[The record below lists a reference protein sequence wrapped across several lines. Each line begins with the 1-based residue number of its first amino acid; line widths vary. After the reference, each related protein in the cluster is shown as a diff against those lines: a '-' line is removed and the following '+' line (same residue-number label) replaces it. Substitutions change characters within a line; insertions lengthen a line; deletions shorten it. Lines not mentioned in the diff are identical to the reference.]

1 MVIYSPLG
9 IQILDAPVT
18 KEAIIKY
25 ALMGDY
31 YIELP
36 FNQLQY
42 IQIPQGS
49 YILYKGRK
57 FEIMATVYPEFDNK
71 TGGYKYTLKFEAQ
84 QNHMKR
90 FVCFWLGG
98 DNPEAVFHNTTDL
111 ESFGALIVANMNK
124 HLGVETWSVGT
135 IDVEN
140 PKATKLVSFNGDKC
154 WDILNT
160 IAETFEVEWWTEE
173 NGDLVS
179 LNFGKL
185 ERGTPEEFKRGD
197 VVKSIPAKKGDD
209 SSYGTRFYV
218 FGSTRN
224 LTSDYGQAPQGGETN
239 HVSEI
244 RLRLPNGQRYI
255 DAIPNL
261 DKSAIVEQVVFFDD
275 IYPKNTETITSIET
289 VDREIIEGQTDKAY
303 VMYCKDTPFLPS
315 DMIEGE
321 TLGATFTSGSLMG
334 RDFELSINYK
344 PETWKPEDGFD
355 KKFEIIAQV
364 ETSGESQLIVPNESL
379 HPEPG
384 DTFVLTG
391 VKLPQ
396 QRIEEAEEELLKAGQ
411 AYAAKNSSDTDV
423 YTCETNPV
431 YCTVNDKN
439 YNAGQAV
446 LLVDPRFGLDGRLSR
461 IQGYEKKLY
470 NEYIA
475 TYTIGD
481 NTPYSRIGSIESD
494 VKATLYS
501 QRIGVTDS
509 GAAIY
514 LITRY
519 DSTAAEDYNAYSA
532 KRALW
537 QFANKQFPDTFKGK
551 MTFEDGAQFGDF
563 ATGITGIGGL
573 IDKKGNAEMQSL
585 KLRGFLEVP
594 ELRYNRVDITMGDTW
609 FAPSAGIIESV
620 DTEAKTITLKLE
632 EGEIGSP
639 RVGDICMGIFHS
651 SESSDNATED
661 YDDSKGNR
669 RFAGFATCYFRITEE
684 LDTTTYK
691 TFKYQLRP
699 VSAAYPKQYHPAPSM
714 TFVGYGSFSNEA
726 RQTSRYETRTYQR
739 YLKGVSDWEFIS
751 SNIAAQYGDLS
762 NLSVFGIDM
771 KGYSAYLNNIYMSGV
786 IHQFT
791 PGGEEIPTINDR
803 GKWLAS
809 ETYNKNDEVYHNNA
823 KWRCLVDGTKS
834 EPSTSSEAWVL
845 LMHVPL
851 SSVVPIYKQQNEKPA
866 LPTGSTVP
874 PDGWSL
880 EYPEGGDSGASTDV
894 TNIIIDADNEG
905 DVTQDGVFYKLAG
918 KGNNS
923 TVSCKIQFDAISP
936 GATLVL
942 DITAYSEKGYDK
954 LAVGKINVQ
963 NVNTADSDTYEAE
976 VSGNGVS
983 TTVVVT
989 APSAGRHFV
998 NVVYSKDSSG
1008 DANGDYG
1015 LFRIAYNTSKTIPLW
1030 VSFGSVID
1038 GVVQSW
1044 SDPARIS
1051 GADGR
1056 PGTDGRP
1063 GVDGTDY
1070 EWIFTRTTSET
1081 APATPASQDEDD
1093 YLPDGWTD
1101 DAEGPDNTHPF
1112 EWTCK
1117 RSKVNGHWGDFS
1129 TPSLWAKYSFNG
1141 EDGIDGE
1148 GVEYIFTRT
1157 KTDDPSD
1164 IPDVPRVA
1172 EYDNPP
1178 APWTD
1183 DPMGV
1188 DDIYQ
1193 YEWVSK
1199 RIKVNGE
1206 WSAFSTPA
1214 LWAKYSFDGTDGRPG
1229 VDGTDYEWIFTR
1241 TTSETAPATPASQ
1254 DEDDYLPD
1262 GWTDDAEGPDNTH
1275 PFEWTCKRS
1284 KVNGHWGDFSTPSL
1298 WAKYSFNGEDGID
1311 GEGVEYIFTRTKT
1324 DDPSDIP
1331 DVPRVAEYDNPPA
1344 PWTDDPMGVDDIYQY
1359 EWVSKRIK
1367 VNGEWSAF
1375 STPALWAKY
1384 SFDGTDGRPGDW
1396 TSYVFK
1402 KSIDKPGTPIS
1413 TKPIPDGWEDAPS
1426 GDGIWWMS
1434 KATIN
1439 GSTGQASALTWSDP
1453 IKVTG
1458 EDGQPGP
1465 YTDFKYASSSDDS
1478 IGPDIESNVREPDGW
1493 YDNPPALSSGEYL
1506 WMTKAQVDANDELV
1520 EPWSDPVRISGEQG
1534 KPGDK
1539 GDPGYQGCIIRLT
1552 EWVSGV
1558 EYRNDA
1564 DLESDS
1570 LRYIDIVTV
1579 YENNRQLKFQCR
1591 QTHTSSNSNK
1601 PSGGTT
1607 STYWQQL
1614 NDMVPIYTPL
1624 LFAENAVINFL
1635 QGMEFVVH
1643 NSKTDISE
1651 NTIIAGLVGG
1661 DIPLF
1666 VGSNTPD
1673 NAPFRVAK
1681 DGSFTATKANI
1692 TGTIEAKEGKIGG
1705 FTLRSPSNPLID
1717 ATLECHTFDESQRN
1731 IINGQ
1736 SGDFTQRHTYVLQ
1749 SGFITSRGS
1758 INGSIDDRVV
1768 MSPTTEYGGW
1778 PLSKNGSYNISASIY
1793 AQSTSLSRPSW
1804 SSNIALMLG
1813 AGPMPSSVPQLNDG
1827 NYALC
1832 MPMGIT
1838 AGLRLYNRKIS
1849 SDVTLDYMDCFV
1861 TVDSDGG
1868 KRTITLPYNPQD
1880 GQLYYIRN
1888 IGTKGVQLNGN
1899 GKRIAIHTQGAWVN
1913 SDSWT
1918 DRESRNLIYCAS
1930 IGCWVMFK

>member
-9 IQILDAPVT
+9 IQILDALVT
-18 KEAIIKY
+18 KEAVIKY
-25 ALMGDY
+25 ALMSDY
-31 YIELP
+31 YIEFP

-57 FEIMATVYPEFDNK
+57 FEIMAPVYPEFDNK

-124 HLGVETWSVGT
+124 HLGVENWSVGT
-135 IDVEN
+135 IDIEN

-315 DMIEGE
+315 DVIKGE
-321 TLGATFTSGSLMG
+321 TLGATFTSGSLDG
-334 RDFELSINYK
+334 WSFDLSINYK

-364 ETSGESQLIVPNESL
+364 ETSGDSQLITPRENM

-501 QRIGVTDS
+501 QRIGVTES

-551 MTFEDGAQFGDF
+551 MTFEDGAQFGDY

-699 VSAAYPKQYHPAPSM
+699 VSAAYPKQYPPAPSM

-739 YLKGVSDWEFIS
+739 YLKEVSDWEFIS

-851 SSVVPIYKQQNEKPA
+851 SSVVPVYKQQNEKPA

-923 TVSCKIQFDAISP
+923 TVSCKIQFDALSA

-942 DITAYSEKGYDK
+942 DITAYSEEGYDK

-1008 DANGDYG
+1008 DANSDYG

-1081 APATPASQDEDD
+1081 APATP
-1093 YLPDGWTD
+1093 T
-1101 DAEGPDNTHPF
+1101 
-1112 EWTCK
+1112 
-1117 RSKVNGHWGDFS
+1117 
-1129 TPSLWAKYSFNG
+1129 
-1141 EDGIDGE
+1141 
-1148 GVEYIFTRT
+1148 
-1157 KTDDPSD
+1157 
-1164 IPDVPRVA
+1164 
-1172 EYDNPP
+1172 
-1178 APWTD
+1178 
-1183 DPMGV
+1183 
-1188 DDIYQ
+1188 
-1193 YEWVSK
+1193 
-1199 RIKVNGE
+1199 
-1206 WSAFSTPA
+1206 
-1214 LWAKYSFDGTDGRPG
+1214 
-1229 VDGTDYEWIFTR
+1229 
-1241 TTSETAPATPASQ
+1241 SQ

-1402 KSIDKPGTPIS
+1402 KSIDKPGAPIS

-1458 EDGQPGP
+1458 EDGQLGP
-1465 YTDFKYASSSDDS
+1465 YIDFKYASSSDDS

-1506 WMTKAQVDANDELV
+1506 WMTKAQIDANDELV

-1692 TGTIEAKEGKIGG
+1692 TGTIEATGGKIGNFTIDNDYWLQSVVGSSKHFISANRDYIQYGESSDARYRFIDFISTNASTSDPRPVAAIINMKENINSSNHNIGLKISVEGLYSNFHEAFSCGNHALFIAKGTTCG
-1705 FTLRSPSNPLID
+1705 FRPYSRVVTAGDTTLRD
-1717 ATLECHTFDESQRN
+1717 MDT
-1731 IINGQ
+1731 
-1736 SGDFTQRHTYVLQ
+1736 V
-1749 SGFITSRGS
+1749 
-1758 INGSIDDRVV
+1758 
-1768 MSPTTEYGGW
+1768 
-1778 PLSKNGSYNISASIY
+1778 IY
-1793 AQSTSLSRPSW
+1793 A
-1804 SSNIALMLG
+1804 NIDNG
-1813 AGPMPSSVPQLNDG
+1813 DVQL
-1827 NYALC
+1827 
-1832 MPMGIT
+1832 I
-1838 AGLRLYNRKIS
+1838 
-1849 SDVTLDYMDCFV
+1849 
-1861 TVDSDGG
+1861 
-1868 KRTITLPYNPQD
+1868 LPANPQD
-1880 GQLYYIRN
+1880 NQFYIVRKG
-1888 IGTKGVQLNGN
+1888 GTKGYVTINGN
-1899 GKRIAIHTQGAWVN
+1899 GKQIADVN
-1913 SDSWT
+1913 SNAWGTIFSWQ
-1918 DRESRNLIYCAS
+1918 DRAARRYLYNKQNNFWIS
-1930 IGCWVMFK
+1930 W

>member
-18 KEAIIKY
+18 KEAVIKY
-25 ALMGDY
+25 ALMSDY
-31 YIELP
+31 YIEFP

-57 FEIMATVYPEFDNK
+57 FEIMAPVYPEFDNK

-98 DNPEAVFHNTTDL
+98 DNPEAVFHNTTAL

-124 HLGVETWSVGT
+124 HLGVENWSVGT
-135 IDVEN
+135 IDIEN

-303 VMYCKDTPFLPS
+303 VMYCKDSPFLPS

-321 TLGATFTSGSLMG
+321 TLGATFTSGSLME
-334 RDFELSINYK
+334 RNFELSINYK
-344 PETWKPEDGFD
+344 PETWNPEDGFD

-364 ETSGESQLIVPNESL
+364 ETSGESQLIIPNESL

-396 QRIEEAEEELLKAGQ
+396 QRIEEAEEELLKAGK

-431 YCTVNDKN
+431 YCTVNKKN
-439 YNAGQAV
+439 YDAGQAV
-446 LLVDPRFGLDGRLSR
+446 LLVDPRFGLNGRLSR

-684 LDTTTYK
+684 LGTTTYK

-699 VSAAYPKQYHPAPSM
+699 VSAAYTKQYHPAPSM

-1229 VDGTDYEWIFTR
+1229 
-1241 TTSETAPATPASQ
+1241 
-1254 DEDDYLPD
+1254 
-1262 GWTDDAEGPDNTH
+1262 
-1275 PFEWTCKRS
+1275 
-1284 KVNGHWGDFSTPSL
+1284 
-1298 WAKYSFNGEDGID
+1298 
-1311 GEGVEYIFTRTKT
+1311 
-1324 DDPSDIP
+1324 
-1331 DVPRVAEYDNPPA
+1331 
-1344 PWTDDPMGVDDIYQY
+1344 
-1359 EWVSKRIK
+1359 
-1367 VNGEWSAF
+1367 
-1375 STPALWAKY
+1375 
-1384 SFDGTDGRPGDW
+1384 DW

-1402 KSIDKPGTPIS
+1402 KSIDKPGAPIS

-1458 EDGQPGP
+1458 EDGQLGP
-1465 YTDFKYASSSDDS
+1465 YIDFKYASSSDDS

-1506 WMTKAQVDANDELV
+1506 WMTKAQIDANDELV

-1692 TGTIEAKEGKIGG
+1692 IGRIEATSGKIGN
-1705 FTLRSPSNPLID
+1705 FTIDNDYWLQSSLSPSSGKDCSLFMSAARITLENIDDNYKNTFDVSAYPTSTMGAVNHSVLTVNTNRKSSQDINYYNIGIAISAEGSFGTNPLNPSTKCGNH
-1717 ATLECHTFDESQRN
+1717 ALYLRK
-1731 IINGQ
+1731 
-1736 SGDFTQRHTYVLQ
+1736 GDV
-1749 SGFITSRGS
+1749 
-1758 INGSIDDRVV
+1758 
-1768 MSPTTEYGGW
+1768 
-1778 PLSKNGSYNISASIY
+1778 
-1793 AQSTSLSRPSW
+1793 
-1804 SSNIALMLG
+1804 
-1813 AGPMPSSVPQLNDG
+1813 
-1827 NYALC
+1827 C
-1832 MPMGIT
+1832 
-1838 AGLRLYNRKIS
+1838 GLRLYNRKIS
-1849 SDVTLDYMDCFV
+1849 SGVTLDDMDCFV
-1861 TVDSDGG
+1861 MVDSDGG

-1899 GKRIAIHTQGAWVN
+1899 GKKIAIHTQGAWVN

-1930 IGCWVMFK
+1930 VGCWVMFK

>member
-25 ALMGDY
+25 ALMSDY
-31 YIELP
+31 YIQLP

-57 FEIMATVYPEFDNK
+57 FEIMAPVYPEFDNK

-124 HLGVETWSVGT
+124 HLGVENWSVGT
-135 IDVEN
+135 IDIEN

-154 WDILNT
+154 WGILNT

-303 VMYCKDTPFLPS
+303 VMYCKDSPFLPS

-334 RDFELSINYK
+334 RNFELSINYK

-364 ETSGESQLIVPNESL
+364 ETSGESQLIIPNESL

-396 QRIEEAEEELLKAGQ
+396 QRIEEAEEELLKAGK

-431 YCTVNDKN
+431 YCTVNKKN
-439 YNAGQAV
+439 YDAGQAV
-446 LLVDPRFGLDGRLSR
+446 LLVDPRFGLNGRLSR

-845 LMHVPL
+845 LMQVPL
-851 SSVVPIYKQQNEKPA
+851 SSVVPVYKQQNEKPA

-923 TVSCKIQFDAISP
+923 TVSCKIQFDALSA

-942 DITAYSEKGYDK
+942 DITAYSEEGYDK

-1148 GVEYIFTRT
+1148 GVEYIF
-1157 KTDDPSD
+1157 P
-1164 IPDVPRVA
+1164 
-1172 EYDNPP
+1172 
-1178 APWTD
+1178 
-1183 DPMGV
+1183 
-1188 DDIYQ
+1188 
-1193 YEWVSK
+1193 
-1199 RIKVNGE
+1199 
-1206 WSAFSTPA
+1206 
-1214 LWAKYSFDGTDGRPG
+1214 
-1229 VDGTDYEWIFTR
+1229 
-1241 TTSETAPATPASQ
+1241 
-1254 DEDDYLPD
+1254 
-1262 GWTDDAEGPDNTH
+1262 
-1275 PFEWTCKRS
+1275 
-1284 KVNGHWGDFSTPSL
+1284 
-1298 WAKYSFNGEDGID
+1298 
-1311 GEGVEYIFTRTKT
+1311 RTKT

-1402 KSIDKPGTPIS
+1402 KSIDKPGAPIS

-1458 EDGQPGP
+1458 EDGQLGP
-1465 YTDFKYASSSDDS
+1465 YIDFKYASSSDDS

-1493 YDNPPALSSGEYL
+1493 YDNPPALSSGKYL
-1506 WMTKAQVDANDELV
+1506 WMTKAQIDANDELV

-1692 TGTIEAKEGKIGG
+1692 IGRIEATSGKIGN
-1705 FTLRSPSNPLID
+1705 FTIDNDYWLQSSLSPSSGKDCSLFMSAARITLENIDDNYKNTFDVSAYPTSTMGAVNHSVLTVNTNRKSSQDINYYNIGIDISAEGSFGTNPLNPSTKCGNH
-1717 ATLECHTFDESQRN
+1717 ALYLRK
-1731 IINGQ
+1731 
-1736 SGDFTQRHTYVLQ
+1736 GDV
-1749 SGFITSRGS
+1749 
-1758 INGSIDDRVV
+1758 
-1768 MSPTTEYGGW
+1768 
-1778 PLSKNGSYNISASIY
+1778 
-1793 AQSTSLSRPSW
+1793 
-1804 SSNIALMLG
+1804 
-1813 AGPMPSSVPQLNDG
+1813 
-1827 NYALC
+1827 C
-1832 MPMGIT
+1832 
-1838 AGLRLYNRKIS
+1838 GLRLYNRKIS
-1849 SDVTLDYMDCFV
+1849 SDVTLDDMDCFV
-1861 TVDSDGG
+1861 AVDSDGR

-1899 GKRIAIHTQGAWVN
+1899 GKQIAIHTQGAWVY

-1930 IGCWVMFK
+1930 VGCWVMFK

>member
-684 LDTTTYK
+684 LGTTTYK

-699 VSAAYPKQYHPAPSM
+699 VSAAYTKQYHPAPSM

-851 SSVVPIYKQQNEKPA
+851 SSVVPVYKQQNEKPA

-1229 VDGTDYEWIFTR
+1229 
-1241 TTSETAPATPASQ
+1241 
-1254 DEDDYLPD
+1254 
-1262 GWTDDAEGPDNTH
+1262 
-1275 PFEWTCKRS
+1275 
-1284 KVNGHWGDFSTPSL
+1284 
-1298 WAKYSFNGEDGID
+1298 
-1311 GEGVEYIFTRTKT
+1311 
-1324 DDPSDIP
+1324 
-1331 DVPRVAEYDNPPA
+1331 
-1344 PWTDDPMGVDDIYQY
+1344 
-1359 EWVSKRIK
+1359 
-1367 VNGEWSAF
+1367 
-1375 STPALWAKY
+1375 
-1384 SFDGTDGRPGDW
+1384 DW

-1402 KSIDKPGTPIS
+1402 KSIDKPGAPIS

-1439 GSTGQASALTWSDP
+1439 GSTGQASAMTWSDP

-1458 EDGQPGP
+1458 EDGQLGP
-1465 YTDFKYASSSDDS
+1465 YIDFKYASSSDDS

-1506 WMTKAQVDANDELV
+1506 WMTKAQIDANDELV

-1692 TGTIEAKEGKIGG
+1692 IGRIEATSGKIGN
-1705 FTLRSPSNPLID
+1705 FTIDNDYWLQSSLSPSSGKDCSLFMSAARITLENIDDNYKNTFDVSAYPTSTMGAVNHSVLTVNTNRKSSQDINYYNIGIDISAEGSFGTNPLNPRTKCGNH
-1717 ATLECHTFDESQRN
+1717 ALYLRK
-1731 IINGQ
+1731 
-1736 SGDFTQRHTYVLQ
+1736 GDV
-1749 SGFITSRGS
+1749 
-1758 INGSIDDRVV
+1758 
-1768 MSPTTEYGGW
+1768 
-1778 PLSKNGSYNISASIY
+1778 
-1793 AQSTSLSRPSW
+1793 
-1804 SSNIALMLG
+1804 
-1813 AGPMPSSVPQLNDG
+1813 
-1827 NYALC
+1827 C
-1832 MPMGIT
+1832 
-1838 AGLRLYNRKIS
+1838 GLRLYNRKIS
-1849 SDVTLDYMDCFV
+1849 SNVTLDDMDCFV

-1899 GKRIAIHTQGAWVN
+1899 GKQIAIHTQGAWVY

-1918 DRESRNLIYCAS
+1918 DRESRNLIYCTSA
-1930 IGCWVMFK
+1930 GCWVMFK

>member
-684 LDTTTYK
+684 LGTTTYK

-699 VSAAYPKQYHPAPSM
+699 VSAAYTKQYHPAPSM

-845 LMHVPL
+845 LMQVPL
-851 SSVVPIYKQQNEKPA
+851 SSVVPVYKQQNEKPA

-923 TVSCKIQFDAISP
+923 TVSCKIQFDALSA

-942 DITAYSEKGYDK
+942 DITAYSEEGYDK

-1008 DANGDYG
+1008 DANSDYG

-1081 APATPASQDEDD
+1081 APATP
-1093 YLPDGWTD
+1093 T
-1101 DAEGPDNTHPF
+1101 
-1112 EWTCK
+1112 
-1117 RSKVNGHWGDFS
+1117 
-1129 TPSLWAKYSFNG
+1129 
-1141 EDGIDGE
+1141 
-1148 GVEYIFTRT
+1148 
-1157 KTDDPSD
+1157 
-1164 IPDVPRVA
+1164 
-1172 EYDNPP
+1172 
-1178 APWTD
+1178 
-1183 DPMGV
+1183 
-1188 DDIYQ
+1188 
-1193 YEWVSK
+1193 
-1199 RIKVNGE
+1199 
-1206 WSAFSTPA
+1206 
-1214 LWAKYSFDGTDGRPG
+1214 
-1229 VDGTDYEWIFTR
+1229 
-1241 TTSETAPATPASQ
+1241 SQ

-1402 KSIDKPGTPIS
+1402 KSIDKPGAPIS

-1458 EDGQPGP
+1458 EDGQLGP
-1465 YTDFKYASSSDDS
+1465 YIDFKYASSSDDS

-1692 TGTIEAKEGKIGG
+1692 IGRIEATSGKIGN
-1705 FTLRSPSNPLID
+1705 FTIDNDYWLQSSLSPSSGKDCSLFMSAARITLENIDDNYKNTFDVSAYPTSTMGAVNHSVLTVNTNRKSSQDINYYNIGIYISAEGSFGTNPLNPSTKCGNH
-1717 ATLECHTFDESQRN
+1717 ALYLRK
-1731 IINGQ
+1731 
-1736 SGDFTQRHTYVLQ
+1736 GDV
-1749 SGFITSRGS
+1749 
-1758 INGSIDDRVV
+1758 
-1768 MSPTTEYGGW
+1768 
-1778 PLSKNGSYNISASIY
+1778 
-1793 AQSTSLSRPSW
+1793 
-1804 SSNIALMLG
+1804 
-1813 AGPMPSSVPQLNDG
+1813 
-1827 NYALC
+1827 C
-1832 MPMGIT
+1832 
-1838 AGLRLYNRKIS
+1838 GLRLYNRKIS
-1849 SDVTLDYMDCFV
+1849 SNVTLDDMDCFV
-1861 TVDSDGG
+1861 MVDSDGG

-1899 GKRIAIHTQGAWVN
+1899 GKQIAIHTQGAWVN

-1930 IGCWVMFK
+1930 VGCWVMFK

>member
-446 LLVDPRFGLDGRLSR
+446 LLVDPRFGLNGRLSR

-669 RFAGFATCYFRITEE
+669 RFAGFATCYFRITEV

-845 LMHVPL
+845 LMQVPL
-851 SSVVPIYKQQNEKPA
+851 SSVVPVYKQQNEKPA

-923 TVSCKIQFDAISP
+923 TVSCKIQFDALSA

-942 DITAYSEKGYDK
+942 DITAYSEEGYDK

-1008 DANGDYG
+1008 DANSDYG

-1081 APATPASQDEDD
+1081 APATP
-1093 YLPDGWTD
+1093 T
-1101 DAEGPDNTHPF
+1101 
-1112 EWTCK
+1112 
-1117 RSKVNGHWGDFS
+1117 
-1129 TPSLWAKYSFNG
+1129 
-1141 EDGIDGE
+1141 
-1148 GVEYIFTRT
+1148 
-1157 KTDDPSD
+1157 
-1164 IPDVPRVA
+1164 
-1172 EYDNPP
+1172 
-1178 APWTD
+1178 
-1183 DPMGV
+1183 
-1188 DDIYQ
+1188 
-1193 YEWVSK
+1193 
-1199 RIKVNGE
+1199 
-1206 WSAFSTPA
+1206 
-1214 LWAKYSFDGTDGRPG
+1214 
-1229 VDGTDYEWIFTR
+1229 
-1241 TTSETAPATPASQ
+1241 SQ

-1402 KSIDKPGTPIS
+1402 KSIDKPGAPIS

-1458 EDGQPGP
+1458 EDGQLGP
-1465 YTDFKYASSSDDS
+1465 YIDFKYASSSDDS

-1506 WMTKAQVDANDELV
+1506 WMTKAQIDANDELV

-1692 TGTIEAKEGKIGG
+1692 IGRIEATSGKIGN
-1705 FTLRSPSNPLID
+1705 FTIDNDYWLQSSLSPSSGKDCSLFMSAARITLENIDDNYKNTFDVSAYPTSTMGAVNHSVLTVNTNRKSSQDINYYNIGIYISAEGSFGTNPLNPSTKCGNH
-1717 ATLECHTFDESQRN
+1717 ALYLRK
-1731 IINGQ
+1731 
-1736 SGDFTQRHTYVLQ
+1736 GDV
-1749 SGFITSRGS
+1749 
-1758 INGSIDDRVV
+1758 
-1768 MSPTTEYGGW
+1768 
-1778 PLSKNGSYNISASIY
+1778 
-1793 AQSTSLSRPSW
+1793 
-1804 SSNIALMLG
+1804 
-1813 AGPMPSSVPQLNDG
+1813 
-1827 NYALC
+1827 C
-1832 MPMGIT
+1832 
-1838 AGLRLYNRKIS
+1838 GLRLYNRKIS
-1849 SDVTLDYMDCFV
+1849 SNVTLDDMDCFV

-1899 GKRIAIHTQGAWVN
+1899 GKQIAIYTQGAWVN

>member
-18 KEAIIKY
+18 KEAIVKY
-25 ALMGDY
+25 ALMSDY

-57 FEIMATVYPEFDNK
+57 FEIMAPVYPEFDNK

-124 HLGVETWSVGT
+124 HLGVENWSVGT

-303 VMYCKDTPFLPS
+303 VMYCKDSPFLPS

-334 RDFELSINYK
+334 RNFELSINYK

-364 ETSGESQLIVPNESL
+364 ETSGESQLIIPNESL

-396 QRIEEAEEELLKAGQ
+396 QRIEEAEEELLKAGK

-431 YCTVNDKN
+431 YCTVNKKN
-439 YNAGQAV
+439 YDAGQAV
-446 LLVDPRFGLDGRLSR
+446 LLVDPRFGLNGRLSR

-845 LMHVPL
+845 LMQVPL
-851 SSVVPIYKQQNEKPA
+851 SSVVPVYKQQNEKPA

-942 DITAYSEKGYDK
+942 DITAYSEEGYDK
-954 LAVGKINVQ
+954 LAVGKINAQ

-1038 GVVQSW
+1038 GVVQLW

-1056 PGTDGRP
+1056 P
-1063 GVDGTDY
+1063 
-1070 EWIFTRTTSET
+1070 
-1081 APATPASQDEDD
+1081 
-1093 YLPDGWTD
+1093 
-1101 DAEGPDNTHPF
+1101 
-1112 EWTCK
+1112 
-1117 RSKVNGHWGDFS
+1117 
-1129 TPSLWAKYSFNG
+1129 
-1141 EDGIDGE
+1141 
-1148 GVEYIFTRT
+1148 
-1157 KTDDPSD
+1157 
-1164 IPDVPRVA
+1164 
-1172 EYDNPP
+1172 
-1178 APWTD
+1178 
-1183 DPMGV
+1183 
-1188 DDIYQ
+1188 
-1193 YEWVSK
+1193 
-1199 RIKVNGE
+1199 
-1206 WSAFSTPA
+1206 
-1214 LWAKYSFDGTDGRPG
+1214 
-1229 VDGTDYEWIFTR
+1229 
-1241 TTSETAPATPASQ
+1241 
-1254 DEDDYLPD
+1254 
-1262 GWTDDAEGPDNTH
+1262 
-1275 PFEWTCKRS
+1275 
-1284 KVNGHWGDFSTPSL
+1284 
-1298 WAKYSFNGEDGID
+1298 
-1311 GEGVEYIFTRTKT
+1311 
-1324 DDPSDIP
+1324 
-1331 DVPRVAEYDNPPA
+1331 
-1344 PWTDDPMGVDDIYQY
+1344 
-1359 EWVSKRIK
+1359 
-1367 VNGEWSAF
+1367 
-1375 STPALWAKY
+1375 
-1384 SFDGTDGRPGDW
+1384 GTDGRPGDW

-1402 KSIDKPGTPIS
+1402 KSIDKPGAPIS

-1458 EDGQPGP
+1458 EDGQLGP
-1465 YTDFKYASSSDDS
+1465 YIDFKYASSSDDS

-1506 WMTKAQVDANDELV
+1506 WMTKAQIDANDELV

-1717 ATLECHTFDESQRN
+1717 ATLECHTFDDSQRN

-1899 GKRIAIHTQGAWVN
+1899 GKQIAIHTQGAWVN

-1930 IGCWVMFK
+1930 VGCWVMFK

>member
-845 LMHVPL
+845 LMQVPL
-851 SSVVPIYKQQNEKPA
+851 SSVVPVYKQQNEKPA

-923 TVSCKIQFDAISP
+923 TVSCKIQFDALSA

-942 DITAYSEKGYDK
+942 DITAYSEEGYDK

-1008 DANGDYG
+1008 DANGGYG

-1081 APATPASQDEDD
+1081 APATPTSQDEDD
-1093 YLPDGWTD
+1093 YLPDGWT
-1101 DAEGPDNTHPF
+1101 G
-1112 EWTCK
+1112 
-1117 RSKVNGHWGDFS
+1117 
-1129 TPSLWAKYSFNG
+1129 
-1141 EDGIDGE
+1141 
-1148 GVEYIFTRT
+1148 
-1157 KTDDPSD
+1157 
-1164 IPDVPRVA
+1164 
-1172 EYDNPP
+1172 
-1178 APWTD
+1178 
-1183 DPMGV
+1183 
-1188 DDIYQ
+1188 
-1193 YEWVSK
+1193 
-1199 RIKVNGE
+1199 
-1206 WSAFSTPA
+1206 
-1214 LWAKYSFDGTDGRPG
+1214 
-1229 VDGTDYEWIFTR
+1229 
-1241 TTSETAPATPASQ
+1241 
-1254 DEDDYLPD
+1254 
-1262 GWTDDAEGPDNTH
+1262 DAEGPDNTH

-1692 TGTIEAKEGKIGG
+1692 IGRIEATSGKIGN
-1705 FTLRSPSNPLID
+1705 FTIGNDYWLQSSLSPSSGKDCSLFMSAARITLENIDDNYKNTFDVSAYPTSTMGAVNHSVLTVNTNRKSSQDINYYNIGIYISAEGSFGTNPLNPSTKCGNH
-1717 ATLECHTFDESQRN
+1717 ALYLRK
-1731 IINGQ
+1731 
-1736 SGDFTQRHTYVLQ
+1736 GDV
-1749 SGFITSRGS
+1749 
-1758 INGSIDDRVV
+1758 
-1768 MSPTTEYGGW
+1768 
-1778 PLSKNGSYNISASIY
+1778 
-1793 AQSTSLSRPSW
+1793 
-1804 SSNIALMLG
+1804 
-1813 AGPMPSSVPQLNDG
+1813 
-1827 NYALC
+1827 C
-1832 MPMGIT
+1832 
-1838 AGLRLYNRKIS
+1838 GLRLYNRKIS
-1849 SDVTLDYMDCFV
+1849 SNVTLDDMDCFV

-1899 GKRIAIHTQGAWVN
+1899 GKQIAIHTQGAWVY

-1930 IGCWVMFK
+1930 VGCWVMFK

>member
-684 LDTTTYK
+684 LGTTTYK

-699 VSAAYPKQYHPAPSM
+699 VSAAYTKQYHPAPSM

-1229 VDGTDYEWIFTR
+1229 
-1241 TTSETAPATPASQ
+1241 
-1254 DEDDYLPD
+1254 
-1262 GWTDDAEGPDNTH
+1262 
-1275 PFEWTCKRS
+1275 
-1284 KVNGHWGDFSTPSL
+1284 
-1298 WAKYSFNGEDGID
+1298 
-1311 GEGVEYIFTRTKT
+1311 
-1324 DDPSDIP
+1324 
-1331 DVPRVAEYDNPPA
+1331 
-1344 PWTDDPMGVDDIYQY
+1344 
-1359 EWVSKRIK
+1359 
-1367 VNGEWSAF
+1367 
-1375 STPALWAKY
+1375 
-1384 SFDGTDGRPGDW
+1384 DW

-1402 KSIDKPGTPIS
+1402 KSIDKPGAPIS

-1434 KATIN
+1434 KAAIN

-1458 EDGQPGP
+1458 EDGQLGP
-1465 YTDFKYASSSDDS
+1465 YIDFKYASSSDDS

-1506 WMTKAQVDANDELV
+1506 WMTKAQIDANDELV

-1692 TGTIEAKEGKIGG
+1692 IGRIEATSGKIGN
-1705 FTLRSPSNPLID
+1705 FTIDNDYWLQSSLSPSSGKDCSLFMSAARITLENIDDNYKNTFDVSAYPTSTMGAVNHSVLTVNTNRKSSQDINYYNIGIYISAEGSFGTNPLNPSTKCGNH
-1717 ATLECHTFDESQRN
+1717 ALYLRK
-1731 IINGQ
+1731 
-1736 SGDFTQRHTYVLQ
+1736 GDV
-1749 SGFITSRGS
+1749 
-1758 INGSIDDRVV
+1758 
-1768 MSPTTEYGGW
+1768 
-1778 PLSKNGSYNISASIY
+1778 
-1793 AQSTSLSRPSW
+1793 
-1804 SSNIALMLG
+1804 
-1813 AGPMPSSVPQLNDG
+1813 
-1827 NYALC
+1827 C
-1832 MPMGIT
+1832 
-1838 AGLRLYNRKIS
+1838 GLRLYNRKIS
-1849 SDVTLDYMDCFV
+1849 SNVTLDDMDCFV
-1861 TVDSDGG
+1861 MVDSDGG
-1868 KRTITLPYNPQD
+1868 KRTITLPYNPQG

-1899 GKRIAIHTQGAWVN
+1899 GKKIAIHTQGAWVN

-1930 IGCWVMFK
+1930 VGCWVMFK

>member
-124 HLGVETWSVGT
+124 HLGVENWSVGT
-135 IDVEN
+135 IDIEN

-154 WDILNT
+154 WGILNT

-303 VMYCKDTPFLPS
+303 VMYCKDSPFLPS

-334 RDFELSINYK
+334 RNFELSINYK

-446 LLVDPRFGLDGRLSR
+446 LLVDPRFGLNGRLSR

-669 RFAGFATCYFRITEE
+669 RFAGFATCYFRITEV

-845 LMHVPL
+845 LMQVPL
-851 SSVVPIYKQQNEKPA
+851 SSVVPVYKQQNEKPA

-923 TVSCKIQFDAISP
+923 TVSCKIQFDALSA

-942 DITAYSEKGYDK
+942 DITAYSEEGYDK

-963 NVNTADSDTYEAE
+963 NVNTANSDTYEAE

-1008 DANGDYG
+1008 DANSDYG

-1081 APATPASQDEDD
+1081 APATP
-1093 YLPDGWTD
+1093 T
-1101 DAEGPDNTHPF
+1101 
-1112 EWTCK
+1112 
-1117 RSKVNGHWGDFS
+1117 
-1129 TPSLWAKYSFNG
+1129 
-1141 EDGIDGE
+1141 
-1148 GVEYIFTRT
+1148 
-1157 KTDDPSD
+1157 
-1164 IPDVPRVA
+1164 
-1172 EYDNPP
+1172 
-1178 APWTD
+1178 
-1183 DPMGV
+1183 
-1188 DDIYQ
+1188 
-1193 YEWVSK
+1193 
-1199 RIKVNGE
+1199 
-1206 WSAFSTPA
+1206 
-1214 LWAKYSFDGTDGRPG
+1214 
-1229 VDGTDYEWIFTR
+1229 
-1241 TTSETAPATPASQ
+1241 SQ

-1402 KSIDKPGTPIS
+1402 KSIDKPDAPIS

-1458 EDGQPGP
+1458 EDGQLGP
-1465 YTDFKYASSSDDS
+1465 YIDFKYASSSDDS

-1506 WMTKAQVDANDELV
+1506 WMTKAQIDANDELV

-1692 TGTIEAKEGKIGG
+1692 IGRIEATSGKIGN
-1705 FTLRSPSNPLID
+1705 FTIDNDYWLQSSLSPSSGKDCSLFMSAARITLENIDDNYKNTFDVSAYPTSTMGAVNHSVLTVNTNRKSSQDINYYNIGIYISAEGSFGTNPLNPSTKCGNH
-1717 ATLECHTFDESQRN
+1717 ALYLRK
-1731 IINGQ
+1731 
-1736 SGDFTQRHTYVLQ
+1736 GDV
-1749 SGFITSRGS
+1749 
-1758 INGSIDDRVV
+1758 
-1768 MSPTTEYGGW
+1768 
-1778 PLSKNGSYNISASIY
+1778 
-1793 AQSTSLSRPSW
+1793 
-1804 SSNIALMLG
+1804 
-1813 AGPMPSSVPQLNDG
+1813 
-1827 NYALC
+1827 C
-1832 MPMGIT
+1832 
-1838 AGLRLYNRKIS
+1838 GLRLYNRKIS
-1849 SDVTLDYMDCFV
+1849 SNVTLDDMDCFV

-1899 GKRIAIHTQGAWVN
+1899 GKKIALHTQGAWVN

-1930 IGCWVMFK
+1930 AGCWVMFK

>member
-446 LLVDPRFGLDGRLSR
+446 LLVDPRFGLNGRLSR

-669 RFAGFATCYFRITEE
+669 RFAGFATCYFRITEV

-845 LMHVPL
+845 LMQVPL
-851 SSVVPIYKQQNEKPA
+851 SSVVPVYKQQNEKPA

-923 TVSCKIQFDAISP
+923 TVSCKIQFDALSA

-942 DITAYSEKGYDK
+942 DITAYSEEGYDK

-1008 DANGDYG
+1008 DANSDYG

-1081 APATPASQDEDD
+1081 APATP
-1093 YLPDGWTD
+1093 T
-1101 DAEGPDNTHPF
+1101 
-1112 EWTCK
+1112 
-1117 RSKVNGHWGDFS
+1117 
-1129 TPSLWAKYSFNG
+1129 
-1141 EDGIDGE
+1141 
-1148 GVEYIFTRT
+1148 
-1157 KTDDPSD
+1157 
-1164 IPDVPRVA
+1164 
-1172 EYDNPP
+1172 
-1178 APWTD
+1178 
-1183 DPMGV
+1183 
-1188 DDIYQ
+1188 
-1193 YEWVSK
+1193 
-1199 RIKVNGE
+1199 
-1206 WSAFSTPA
+1206 
-1214 LWAKYSFDGTDGRPG
+1214 
-1229 VDGTDYEWIFTR
+1229 
-1241 TTSETAPATPASQ
+1241 SQ

-1402 KSIDKPGTPIS
+1402 KSIDKPGAPIS

-1458 EDGQPGP
+1458 EDGQLGP
-1465 YTDFKYASSSDDS
+1465 YIDFKYASSSDDS

-1506 WMTKAQVDANDELV
+1506 WMTKAQIDANDELV

-1692 TGTIEAKEGKIGG
+1692 IGRIEATSGKIGN
-1705 FTLRSPSNPLID
+1705 FTIDNDYWLQSSLSPSSGKDCSLFMSAARITLENIDDNYKNTFDVSAYPTSTMGAVNHSVLTVNTNRKSSQDINYYNIGIDISAEGSFGTNPLNPSTKCGNH
-1717 ATLECHTFDESQRN
+1717 ALYLRK
-1731 IINGQ
+1731 
-1736 SGDFTQRHTYVLQ
+1736 GDV
-1749 SGFITSRGS
+1749 
-1758 INGSIDDRVV
+1758 
-1768 MSPTTEYGGW
+1768 
-1778 PLSKNGSYNISASIY
+1778 
-1793 AQSTSLSRPSW
+1793 
-1804 SSNIALMLG
+1804 
-1813 AGPMPSSVPQLNDG
+1813 
-1827 NYALC
+1827 C
-1832 MPMGIT
+1832 
-1838 AGLRLYNRKIS
+1838 GLRLYNRKIS
-1849 SDVTLDYMDCFV
+1849 SGVTLDDMDCFV

>member
-25 ALMGDY
+25 ALMSDY
-31 YIELP
+31 YIQLP

-57 FEIMATVYPEFDNK
+57 FEIMAPVYPEFDNK

-124 HLGVETWSVGT
+124 HLGVENWSVGT
-135 IDVEN
+135 IDIEN

-154 WDILNT
+154 WGILNT

-303 VMYCKDTPFLPS
+303 VMYCKDSPFLPS

-334 RDFELSINYK
+334 RNFELSINYK

-364 ETSGESQLIVPNESL
+364 ETSGESQLIIPNESL

-396 QRIEEAEEELLKAGQ
+396 QRIEEAEEELLKAGK

-431 YCTVNDKN
+431 YCTVNKKN
-439 YNAGQAV
+439 YDAGQAV
-446 LLVDPRFGLDGRLSR
+446 LLVDPRFGLNGRLSR

-845 LMHVPL
+845 LMQVPL
-851 SSVVPIYKQQNEKPA
+851 SSVVPVYKQQNEKPA

-923 TVSCKIQFDAISP
+923 TVSCKIQFDALSA

-942 DITAYSEKGYDK
+942 DITAYSEEGYDK

-1229 VDGTDYEWIFTR
+1229 
-1241 TTSETAPATPASQ
+1241 
-1254 DEDDYLPD
+1254 
-1262 GWTDDAEGPDNTH
+1262 
-1275 PFEWTCKRS
+1275 
-1284 KVNGHWGDFSTPSL
+1284 
-1298 WAKYSFNGEDGID
+1298 
-1311 GEGVEYIFTRTKT
+1311 
-1324 DDPSDIP
+1324 
-1331 DVPRVAEYDNPPA
+1331 
-1344 PWTDDPMGVDDIYQY
+1344 
-1359 EWVSKRIK
+1359 
-1367 VNGEWSAF
+1367 
-1375 STPALWAKY
+1375 
-1384 SFDGTDGRPGDW
+1384 DW

-1402 KSIDKPGTPIS
+1402 KSIDKPGAPIS

-1434 KATIN
+1434 KAAIN
-1439 GSTGQASALTWSDP
+1439 GSTGQASAMTWSDP

-1458 EDGQPGP
+1458 EDGQLGP
-1465 YTDFKYASSSDDS
+1465 YIDFKYASSSDDS

-1493 YDNPPALSSGEYL
+1493 YDNPPALSSGKYL
-1506 WMTKAQVDANDELV
+1506 WMTKAQIDANDELV

-1692 TGTIEAKEGKIGG
+1692 IGRIEATSGKIGN
-1705 FTLRSPSNPLID
+1705 FTIDNDYWLQSSLSPSSGKDCSLFMSAARITLENIDDNYKNTFDVSAYPTSTMGAVNHSVLTVNTNRKSSQDINYYNIGIDISAEGSFGTNPLNPSTKCGNH
-1717 ATLECHTFDESQRN
+1717 ALYLRK
-1731 IINGQ
+1731 
-1736 SGDFTQRHTYVLQ
+1736 GDV
-1749 SGFITSRGS
+1749 
-1758 INGSIDDRVV
+1758 
-1768 MSPTTEYGGW
+1768 
-1778 PLSKNGSYNISASIY
+1778 
-1793 AQSTSLSRPSW
+1793 
-1804 SSNIALMLG
+1804 
-1813 AGPMPSSVPQLNDG
+1813 
-1827 NYALC
+1827 C
-1832 MPMGIT
+1832 
-1838 AGLRLYNRKIS
+1838 GLRLYNRKIS
-1849 SDVTLDYMDCFV
+1849 SDVTLDDMDCFV
-1861 TVDSDGG
+1861 VVDSDGR

-1899 GKRIAIHTQGAWVN
+1899 GKRIAIHTQGAWVY

-1930 IGCWVMFK
+1930 VGCWVMFK

>member
-684 LDTTTYK
+684 LGTTTYK

-699 VSAAYPKQYHPAPSM
+699 VSAAYTKQYHPAPSM

-1063 GVDGTDY
+1063 GLDGTDY

-1183 DPMGV
+1183 DPVGV
-1188 DDIYQ
+1188 DSEYQ

-1199 RIKVNGE
+1199 RTKVDGD
-1206 WSAFSTPA
+1206 WGAFSTPA
-1214 LWAKYSFDGTDGRPG
+1214 LWAKYSFDG
-1229 VDGTDYEWIFTR
+1229 I
-1241 TTSETAPATPASQ
+1241 
-1254 DEDDYLPD
+1254 
-1262 GWTDDAEGPDNTH
+1262 
-1275 PFEWTCKRS
+1275 
-1284 KVNGHWGDFSTPSL
+1284 
-1298 WAKYSFNGEDGID
+1298 
-1311 GEGVEYIFTRTKT
+1311 
-1324 DDPSDIP
+1324 
-1331 DVPRVAEYDNPPA
+1331 
-1344 PWTDDPMGVDDIYQY
+1344 
-1359 EWVSKRIK
+1359 
-1367 VNGEWSAF
+1367 
-1375 STPALWAKY
+1375 
-1384 SFDGTDGRPGDW
+1384 PGDW

-1402 KSIDKPGTPIS
+1402 KSIDKPGAPIS

-1458 EDGQPGP
+1458 EDGQLGP
-1465 YTDFKYASSSDDS
+1465 YIDFKYASSSDDS

-1506 WMTKAQVDANDELV
+1506 WMTKAQIDANDELV

-1692 TGTIEAKEGKIGG
+1692 IGRIEATSGKIGN
-1705 FTLRSPSNPLID
+1705 FTIDNDYWLQSSLSPSSGKDCSLFMSAARITLENIDDNYKNTFDVSAYPTSTMGAVNHSVLTVNTNRKSSQDINFNYYNIGIDISAEGSFGTNPLNPSTKCGNH
-1717 ATLECHTFDESQRN
+1717 ALYLRK
-1731 IINGQ
+1731 
-1736 SGDFTQRHTYVLQ
+1736 GDV
-1749 SGFITSRGS
+1749 
-1758 INGSIDDRVV
+1758 
-1768 MSPTTEYGGW
+1768 
-1778 PLSKNGSYNISASIY
+1778 
-1793 AQSTSLSRPSW
+1793 
-1804 SSNIALMLG
+1804 
-1813 AGPMPSSVPQLNDG
+1813 
-1827 NYALC
+1827 C
-1832 MPMGIT
+1832 
-1838 AGLRLYNRKIS
+1838 GLRLYNRKIS
-1849 SDVTLDYMDCFV
+1849 SNVTLDDMDCFV

-1899 GKRIAIHTQGAWVN
+1899 GKKIAIYTQGAWVN

-1930 IGCWVMFK
+1930 VGCWVMFK

>member
-25 ALMGDY
+25 ALMSDY

-57 FEIMATVYPEFDNK
+57 FEIMAPVYPEFDNK

-124 HLGVETWSVGT
+124 HLGVENWSVGT
-135 IDVEN
+135 IDIEN

-179 LNFGKL
+179 LNLGKL

-446 LLVDPRFGLDGRLSR
+446 LLVDPRFGLNGRLSR

-669 RFAGFATCYFRITEE
+669 RFAGFATCYFRITEV

-845 LMHVPL
+845 LMQVPL
-851 SSVVPIYKQQNEKPA
+851 SSVVPVYKQQNEKPA

-923 TVSCKIQFDAISP
+923 TVSCKIQFDALSA

-942 DITAYSEKGYDK
+942 DITAYSEEGYDK

-1008 DANGDYG
+1008 DANSDYG

-1081 APATPASQDEDD
+1081 APATP
-1093 YLPDGWTD
+1093 T
-1101 DAEGPDNTHPF
+1101 
-1112 EWTCK
+1112 
-1117 RSKVNGHWGDFS
+1117 
-1129 TPSLWAKYSFNG
+1129 
-1141 EDGIDGE
+1141 
-1148 GVEYIFTRT
+1148 
-1157 KTDDPSD
+1157 
-1164 IPDVPRVA
+1164 
-1172 EYDNPP
+1172 
-1178 APWTD
+1178 
-1183 DPMGV
+1183 
-1188 DDIYQ
+1188 
-1193 YEWVSK
+1193 
-1199 RIKVNGE
+1199 
-1206 WSAFSTPA
+1206 
-1214 LWAKYSFDGTDGRPG
+1214 
-1229 VDGTDYEWIFTR
+1229 
-1241 TTSETAPATPASQ
+1241 SQ

-1402 KSIDKPGTPIS
+1402 KSIDKPGAPIS

-1458 EDGQPGP
+1458 EDGQLGP
-1465 YTDFKYASSSDDS
+1465 YIDFKYASSSDDS

-1506 WMTKAQVDANDELV
+1506 WMTKAQIDANDELV

-1692 TGTIEAKEGKIGG
+1692 IGRIEATSGKIGN
-1705 FTLRSPSNPLID
+1705 FTIDNDYWLQSSLSPSSGKDCSLFMSAARITLENIDDNYKNTFDVSAYPTSTMGAVNHSVLTVNTNRKSSQDINYYNIGIDISAEGSFGTNPLNPRTKCGNH
-1717 ATLECHTFDESQRN
+1717 ALYLRK
-1731 IINGQ
+1731 
-1736 SGDFTQRHTYVLQ
+1736 GDV
-1749 SGFITSRGS
+1749 
-1758 INGSIDDRVV
+1758 
-1768 MSPTTEYGGW
+1768 
-1778 PLSKNGSYNISASIY
+1778 
-1793 AQSTSLSRPSW
+1793 
-1804 SSNIALMLG
+1804 
-1813 AGPMPSSVPQLNDG
+1813 
-1827 NYALC
+1827 C
-1832 MPMGIT
+1832 
-1838 AGLRLYNRKIS
+1838 GLRLYNRKIS
-1849 SDVTLDYMDCFV
+1849 SNVTLDDMDCFV
-1861 TVDSDGG
+1861 MVDSDGG

-1899 GKRIAIHTQGAWVN
+1899 GKQIAIHTQGAWVY

-1930 IGCWVMFK
+1930 VGCWVMFK

>member
-551 MTFEDGAQFGDF
+551 MIFEDGAQFGDF

-684 LDTTTYK
+684 LGTTTYK

-699 VSAAYPKQYHPAPSM
+699 VSAAYTKQYHPAPSM

-851 SSVVPIYKQQNEKPA
+851 SSVVPVYKQQNEKPA

-1229 VDGTDYEWIFTR
+1229 
-1241 TTSETAPATPASQ
+1241 
-1254 DEDDYLPD
+1254 
-1262 GWTDDAEGPDNTH
+1262 
-1275 PFEWTCKRS
+1275 
-1284 KVNGHWGDFSTPSL
+1284 
-1298 WAKYSFNGEDGID
+1298 
-1311 GEGVEYIFTRTKT
+1311 
-1324 DDPSDIP
+1324 
-1331 DVPRVAEYDNPPA
+1331 
-1344 PWTDDPMGVDDIYQY
+1344 
-1359 EWVSKRIK
+1359 
-1367 VNGEWSAF
+1367 
-1375 STPALWAKY
+1375 
-1384 SFDGTDGRPGDW
+1384 DW

-1402 KSIDKPGTPIS
+1402 KSIDKPGAPIS

-1458 EDGQPGP
+1458 EDGQLGP
-1465 YTDFKYASSSDDS
+1465 YIDFKYASSSDDS

-1506 WMTKAQVDANDELV
+1506 WMTKAQIDANDELV

-1692 TGTIEAKEGKIGG
+1692 IGRIEATSGKIGN
-1705 FTLRSPSNPLID
+1705 FTIDNDYWLQSSLSPSSGKDCSLFMSAARITLENIDDNYKNTFDVSAYPTSTMGAVNHSVLTVNTNRKSSQDINYYNIGIDISAEGSFGTNPLNPRTKCGNH
-1717 ATLECHTFDESQRN
+1717 ALYLRK
-1731 IINGQ
+1731 
-1736 SGDFTQRHTYVLQ
+1736 GDV
-1749 SGFITSRGS
+1749 
-1758 INGSIDDRVV
+1758 
-1768 MSPTTEYGGW
+1768 
-1778 PLSKNGSYNISASIY
+1778 
-1793 AQSTSLSRPSW
+1793 
-1804 SSNIALMLG
+1804 
-1813 AGPMPSSVPQLNDG
+1813 
-1827 NYALC
+1827 C
-1832 MPMGIT
+1832 
-1838 AGLRLYNRKIS
+1838 GLRLYNRKIS
-1849 SDVTLDYMDCFV
+1849 SNVTLDDMDCFV

-1899 GKRIAIHTQGAWVN
+1899 GKQIAIHTQGAWVY

-1918 DRESRNLIYCAS
+1918 DRESRNLIYCTS
-1930 IGCWVMFK
+1930 VGCWVMFK

>member
-18 KEAIIKY
+18 KEAVIKY
-25 ALMGDY
+25 ALMSDY
-31 YIELP
+31 YIEFP

-57 FEIMATVYPEFDNK
+57 FEIMAPVYPEFDNK

-98 DNPEAVFHNTTDL
+98 DNPEAVFHNTTAL

-124 HLGVETWSVGT
+124 HLGVENWSVGT
-135 IDVEN
+135 IDIEN

-303 VMYCKDTPFLPS
+303 VMYCKDSPFLPS

-334 RDFELSINYK
+334 RNFELSINYK
-344 PETWKPEDGFD
+344 PETWNPEDGFD

-364 ETSGESQLIVPNESL
+364 ETSGESQLIIPNESL

-396 QRIEEAEEELLKAGQ
+396 QRIEEAEEELLKAGK

-431 YCTVNDKN
+431 YCTVNKKN
-439 YNAGQAV
+439 YDAGQAV
-446 LLVDPRFGLDGRLSR
+446 LLVDPRFGLNGRLSR

-684 LDTTTYK
+684 LGTTTYK

-699 VSAAYPKQYHPAPSM
+699 VSAAYTKQYHPAPSM

-851 SSVVPIYKQQNEKPA
+851 SSVVPVYKQQNEKPA

-1229 VDGTDYEWIFTR
+1229 
-1241 TTSETAPATPASQ
+1241 
-1254 DEDDYLPD
+1254 
-1262 GWTDDAEGPDNTH
+1262 
-1275 PFEWTCKRS
+1275 
-1284 KVNGHWGDFSTPSL
+1284 
-1298 WAKYSFNGEDGID
+1298 
-1311 GEGVEYIFTRTKT
+1311 
-1324 DDPSDIP
+1324 
-1331 DVPRVAEYDNPPA
+1331 
-1344 PWTDDPMGVDDIYQY
+1344 
-1359 EWVSKRIK
+1359 
-1367 VNGEWSAF
+1367 
-1375 STPALWAKY
+1375 
-1384 SFDGTDGRPGDW
+1384 DW

-1402 KSIDKPGTPIS
+1402 KSIDKPGAPIS

-1426 GDGIWWMS
+1426 GYGIWWMS

-1458 EDGQPGP
+1458 EDGQLGP
-1465 YTDFKYASSSDDS
+1465 YIDFKYASSSDDS

-1493 YDNPPALSSGEYL
+1493 YDNPPALSPGEYL
-1506 WMTKAQVDANDELV
+1506 WMTKAQIDANDELV

-1705 FTLRSPSNPLID
+1705 FTLRSPSNPLIG
-1717 ATLECHTFDESQRN
+1717 ATLECHTFDDSQRN

-1813 AGPMPSSVPQLNDG
+1813 AGPMPSSVPKLNDG

-1849 SDVTLDYMDCFV
+1849 SNVTLDYMDCFV
-1861 TVDSDGG
+1861 MVDSDGW

-1899 GKRIAIHTQGAWVN
+1899 GKKIAIHTQGAWVN

-1918 DRESRNLIYCAS
+1918 DLESRNLIYCAS
-1930 IGCWVMFK
+1930 VGCWMMFK

>member
-57 FEIMATVYPEFDNK
+57 FEIIAPVYPEFDNK

-303 VMYCKDTPFLPS
+303 VMYCKDSPFLPS

-334 RDFELSINYK
+334 RNFELSINYK
-344 PETWKPEDGFD
+344 PETWNPEDGFD

-364 ETSGESQLIVPNESL
+364 ETSGESQLIIPNESL

-396 QRIEEAEEELLKAGQ
+396 QRIEEAEEELLKAGK

-431 YCTVNDKN
+431 YCTVNKKN
-439 YNAGQAV
+439 YDAGQAV
-446 LLVDPRFGLDGRLSR
+446 LLVDPRFGLNGRLSR

-669 RFAGFATCYFRITEE
+669 RFAGFATCYFRITEV

-845 LMHVPL
+845 LMQVPL
-851 SSVVPIYKQQNEKPA
+851 SSVVPVYKQQNEKPA

-923 TVSCKIQFDAISP
+923 TVSCKIQFDALSA

-942 DITAYSEKGYDK
+942 DITAYSGEGYDK

-1008 DANGDYG
+1008 DANSDYG

-1081 APATPASQDEDD
+1081 APATP
-1093 YLPDGWTD
+1093 T
-1101 DAEGPDNTHPF
+1101 
-1112 EWTCK
+1112 
-1117 RSKVNGHWGDFS
+1117 
-1129 TPSLWAKYSFNG
+1129 
-1141 EDGIDGE
+1141 
-1148 GVEYIFTRT
+1148 
-1157 KTDDPSD
+1157 
-1164 IPDVPRVA
+1164 
-1172 EYDNPP
+1172 
-1178 APWTD
+1178 
-1183 DPMGV
+1183 
-1188 DDIYQ
+1188 
-1193 YEWVSK
+1193 
-1199 RIKVNGE
+1199 
-1206 WSAFSTPA
+1206 
-1214 LWAKYSFDGTDGRPG
+1214 
-1229 VDGTDYEWIFTR
+1229 
-1241 TTSETAPATPASQ
+1241 SQ

-1692 TGTIEAKEGKIGG
+1692 IGRIEATSGKIGN
-1705 FTLRSPSNPLID
+1705 FTIDNDYWLQSSLSPSSGKDCSLFMSAARITLENIDDNYKNTFDVSAYPTSTMGAVNHSVLTVNTNRKSSQDINYYNIGIYISAEGSFGTNPLNPSTKCGNH
-1717 ATLECHTFDESQRN
+1717 ALYLRK
-1731 IINGQ
+1731 
-1736 SGDFTQRHTYVLQ
+1736 GDV
-1749 SGFITSRGS
+1749 
-1758 INGSIDDRVV
+1758 
-1768 MSPTTEYGGW
+1768 
-1778 PLSKNGSYNISASIY
+1778 
-1793 AQSTSLSRPSW
+1793 
-1804 SSNIALMLG
+1804 
-1813 AGPMPSSVPQLNDG
+1813 
-1827 NYALC
+1827 C
-1832 MPMGIT
+1832 
-1838 AGLRLYNRKIS
+1838 GLRLYNRKIS
-1849 SDVTLDYMDCFV
+1849 SNVTLDDMDCFV
-1861 TVDSDGG
+1861 AVDSDGG

-1899 GKRIAIHTQGAWVN
+1899 GKQIAIHTQGAWVN

>member
-446 LLVDPRFGLDGRLSR
+446 LLVDPRFGLNGRLSR

-669 RFAGFATCYFRITEE
+669 RFAGFATCYFRITEV

-845 LMHVPL
+845 LMQVPL
-851 SSVVPIYKQQNEKPA
+851 SSVVPVYKQQNEKPA

-923 TVSCKIQFDAISP
+923 TVSCKIQFDALSA

-942 DITAYSEKGYDK
+942 DITAYSEEGYDK

-1008 DANGDYG
+1008 DANSDYG

-1229 VDGTDYEWIFTR
+1229 
-1241 TTSETAPATPASQ
+1241 
-1254 DEDDYLPD
+1254 
-1262 GWTDDAEGPDNTH
+1262 
-1275 PFEWTCKRS
+1275 
-1284 KVNGHWGDFSTPSL
+1284 
-1298 WAKYSFNGEDGID
+1298 
-1311 GEGVEYIFTRTKT
+1311 
-1324 DDPSDIP
+1324 
-1331 DVPRVAEYDNPPA
+1331 
-1344 PWTDDPMGVDDIYQY
+1344 
-1359 EWVSKRIK
+1359 
-1367 VNGEWSAF
+1367 
-1375 STPALWAKY
+1375 
-1384 SFDGTDGRPGDW
+1384 DW

-1402 KSIDKPGTPIS
+1402 KSIDKPGAPIS

-1458 EDGQPGP
+1458 EDGQLGP
-1465 YTDFKYASSSDDS
+1465 YIDFKYASSSDDS

-1493 YDNPPALSSGEYL
+1493 YDNPPALSSGKYL
-1506 WMTKAQVDANDELV
+1506 WMTKAQIDANDELV

-1692 TGTIEAKEGKIGG
+1692 IGRIEATSGKIGN
-1705 FTLRSPSNPLID
+1705 FTIDNDYWLQSSLSPSSGKDCSLFMSAARI
-1717 ATLECHTFDESQRN
+1717 TLENIDDNYKNTFDVSAYPTSTMGAVNHSVLTVNTNRKSSQD
-1731 IINGQ
+1731 IN
-1736 SGDFTQRHTYVLQ
+1736 Y
-1749 SGFITSRGS
+1749 
-1758 INGSIDDRVV
+1758 
-1768 MSPTTEYGGW
+1768 
-1778 PLSKNGSYNISASIY
+1778 YNIGIDISAEGSFGTNPPNP
-1793 AQSTSLSRPSW
+1793 STKCG
-1804 SSNIALMLG
+1804 NHALYLRKG
-1813 AGPMPSSVPQLNDG
+1813 DV
-1827 NYALC
+1827 C
-1832 MPMGIT
+1832 
-1838 AGLRLYNRKIS
+1838 GLRLYNRKIS
-1849 SDVTLDYMDCFV
+1849 SDVTLDDMDCFV
-1861 TVDSDGG
+1861 VVDSDGR

-1899 GKRIAIHTQGAWVN
+1899 GKQIAIHTQGAWVY

-1930 IGCWVMFK
+1930 VGCWVMFK

>member
-1229 VDGTDYEWIFTR
+1229 
-1241 TTSETAPATPASQ
+1241 
-1254 DEDDYLPD
+1254 
-1262 GWTDDAEGPDNTH
+1262 
-1275 PFEWTCKRS
+1275 
-1284 KVNGHWGDFSTPSL
+1284 
-1298 WAKYSFNGEDGID
+1298 
-1311 GEGVEYIFTRTKT
+1311 
-1324 DDPSDIP
+1324 
-1331 DVPRVAEYDNPPA
+1331 
-1344 PWTDDPMGVDDIYQY
+1344 
-1359 EWVSKRIK
+1359 
-1367 VNGEWSAF
+1367 
-1375 STPALWAKY
+1375 
-1384 SFDGTDGRPGDW
+1384 DW

-1849 SDVTLDYMDCFV
+1849 SGVTLDYMDCFV

-1899 GKRIAIHTQGAWVN
+1899 GKRIALHTQGAWVN

-1930 IGCWVMFK
+1930 VGCWVMFK

>member
-25 ALMGDY
+25 ALMSDY

-57 FEIMATVYPEFDNK
+57 FEIMAPVYPEFDNK

-124 HLGVETWSVGT
+124 HLDVENWSVGT

-179 LNFGKL
+179 LNLGKL

-303 VMYCKDTPFLPS
+303 VMYCKDSPFLPS

-364 ETSGESQLIVPNESL
+364 ETSGESQLIIPNESL

-699 VSAAYPKQYHPAPSM
+699 ASAAYPKQYHPTPSM

-809 ETYNKNDEVYHNNA
+809 ETYNKNDEVYHDNA

-851 SSVVPIYKQQNEKPA
+851 SSVVPVYKQQNEKPA
-866 LPTGSTVP
+866 LPTGTTIP

-894 TNIIIDADNEG
+894 TDIIIDADNEG
-905 DVTQDGVFYKLAG
+905 DVAQDGAFYKLAG
-918 KGNNS
+918 KGDNS
-923 TVSCKIQFDAISP
+923 TASCKIQFDALSA
-936 GATLVL
+936 GETLVL
-942 DITAYSEKGYDK
+942 DITAYSEEGYNR
-954 LAVGKINVQ
+954 LIVGKINVQ
-963 NVNTADSDTYEAE
+963 DVNKADSNTFEAD

-983 TTVVVT
+983 STVVIT

-998 NVVYSKDSSG
+998 KVVYTKDSSG

-1051 GADGR
+1051 GTDGR
-1056 PGTDGRP
+1056 PGIDGKP

-1070 EWIFTRTTSET
+1070 EWVFTRTTSEA
-1081 APATPASQDEDD
+1081 APDTPTSQDEDD
-1093 YLPDGWTD
+1093 YIPDGWTD

-1117 RSKVNGHWGDFS
+1117 RIKINGHWGDFS
-1129 TPSLWAKYSFNG
+1129 A
-1141 EDGIDGE
+1141 
-1148 GVEYIFTRT
+1148 
-1157 KTDDPSD
+1157 
-1164 IPDVPRVA
+1164 
-1172 EYDNPP
+1172 
-1178 APWTD
+1178 
-1183 DPMGV
+1183 
-1188 DDIYQ
+1188 
-1193 YEWVSK
+1193 
-1199 RIKVNGE
+1199 
-1206 WSAFSTPA
+1206 
-1214 LWAKYSFDGTDGRPG
+1214 
-1229 VDGTDYEWIFTR
+1229 
-1241 TTSETAPATPASQ
+1241 
-1254 DEDDYLPD
+1254 
-1262 GWTDDAEGPDNTH
+1262 
-1275 PFEWTCKRS
+1275 
-1284 KVNGHWGDFSTPSL
+1284 PSL

-1402 KSIDKPGTPIS
+1402 KSIDKPGAPIS

-1458 EDGQPGP
+1458 EDGQLGP
-1465 YTDFKYASSSDDS
+1465 YIDFKYASSSDDS

-1506 WMTKAQVDANDELV
+1506 WMTKAQIDANDELV

-1692 TGTIEAKEGKIGG
+1692 IGRIEATSGKIGN
-1705 FTLRSPSNPLID
+1705 FTIDNDYWLQSSLSPSSGKDCSLFMSAARITLENIDDNYKNTFDVSAYPTSTMGAVNHSVLTVNTNRKSSQYINYYNIGIDISAEGSFGTNPLNPSTKCGNH
-1717 ATLECHTFDESQRN
+1717 ALYLRK
-1731 IINGQ
+1731 
-1736 SGDFTQRHTYVLQ
+1736 GDV
-1749 SGFITSRGS
+1749 
-1758 INGSIDDRVV
+1758 
-1768 MSPTTEYGGW
+1768 
-1778 PLSKNGSYNISASIY
+1778 
-1793 AQSTSLSRPSW
+1793 
-1804 SSNIALMLG
+1804 
-1813 AGPMPSSVPQLNDG
+1813 
-1827 NYALC
+1827 C
-1832 MPMGIT
+1832 
-1838 AGLRLYNRKIS
+1838 GLRLYNRKIS
-1849 SDVTLDYMDCFV
+1849 SDVTLDDMDCFV

-1899 GKRIAIHTQGAWVN
+1899 GKQIAIHTKGAWVN

-1930 IGCWVMFK
+1930 VGCWVMFK

>member
-25 ALMGDY
+25 ALMSDY
-31 YIELP
+31 YIQLP

-57 FEIMATVYPEFDNK
+57 FEIMAPVYPEFDNK

-124 HLGVETWSVGT
+124 HLGVENWSVGT
-135 IDVEN
+135 IDIEN

-154 WDILNT
+154 WGILNT

-303 VMYCKDTPFLPS
+303 VMYCKDSPFLPS

-334 RDFELSINYK
+334 RNFELSINYK

-364 ETSGESQLIVPNESL
+364 ETSGESQLIIPNESL

-396 QRIEEAEEELLKAGQ
+396 QRIEEAEEELLKAGK

-431 YCTVNDKN
+431 YCTVNKKN
-439 YNAGQAV
+439 YDAGQAV
-446 LLVDPRFGLDGRLSR
+446 LLVDPRFGLNGRLSR

-845 LMHVPL
+845 LMQVPL
-851 SSVVPIYKQQNEKPA
+851 SSVVPVYKQQNEKPA

-923 TVSCKIQFDAISP
+923 TVSCKIQFDALSA

-942 DITAYSEKGYDK
+942 DITAYSEEGYDK

-1063 GVDGTDY
+1063 G
-1070 EWIFTRTTSET
+1070 
-1081 APATPASQDEDD
+1081 
-1093 YLPDGWTD
+1093 
-1101 DAEGPDNTHPF
+1101 
-1112 EWTCK
+1112 
-1117 RSKVNGHWGDFS
+1117 
-1129 TPSLWAKYSFNG
+1129 
-1141 EDGIDGE
+1141 
-1148 GVEYIFTRT
+1148 
-1157 KTDDPSD
+1157 
-1164 IPDVPRVA
+1164 
-1172 EYDNPP
+1172 
-1178 APWTD
+1178 
-1183 DPMGV
+1183 
-1188 DDIYQ
+1188 
-1193 YEWVSK
+1193 
-1199 RIKVNGE
+1199 
-1206 WSAFSTPA
+1206 
-1214 LWAKYSFDGTDGRPG
+1214 
-1229 VDGTDYEWIFTR
+1229 
-1241 TTSETAPATPASQ
+1241 
-1254 DEDDYLPD
+1254 
-1262 GWTDDAEGPDNTH
+1262 
-1275 PFEWTCKRS
+1275 
-1284 KVNGHWGDFSTPSL
+1284 
-1298 WAKYSFNGEDGID
+1298 
-1311 GEGVEYIFTRTKT
+1311 
-1324 DDPSDIP
+1324 
-1331 DVPRVAEYDNPPA
+1331 
-1344 PWTDDPMGVDDIYQY
+1344 
-1359 EWVSKRIK
+1359 
-1367 VNGEWSAF
+1367 
-1375 STPALWAKY
+1375 
-1384 SFDGTDGRPGDW
+1384 DW

-1402 KSIDKPGTPIS
+1402 KSIDKPGAPIS

-1458 EDGQPGP
+1458 EDGQLGP
-1465 YTDFKYASSSDDS
+1465 YIDFKYASSSDDS

-1506 WMTKAQVDANDELV
+1506 WMTKAQIDANDELV

-1930 IGCWVMFK
+1930 VGCWVMFK

>member
-684 LDTTTYK
+684 LGTTTYK

-699 VSAAYPKQYHPAPSM
+699 VSAAYTKQYHPAPSM

-1229 VDGTDYEWIFTR
+1229 
-1241 TTSETAPATPASQ
+1241 
-1254 DEDDYLPD
+1254 
-1262 GWTDDAEGPDNTH
+1262 
-1275 PFEWTCKRS
+1275 
-1284 KVNGHWGDFSTPSL
+1284 
-1298 WAKYSFNGEDGID
+1298 
-1311 GEGVEYIFTRTKT
+1311 
-1324 DDPSDIP
+1324 
-1331 DVPRVAEYDNPPA
+1331 
-1344 PWTDDPMGVDDIYQY
+1344 
-1359 EWVSKRIK
+1359 
-1367 VNGEWSAF
+1367 
-1375 STPALWAKY
+1375 
-1384 SFDGTDGRPGDW
+1384 DW

-1402 KSIDKPGTPIS
+1402 KSIDKPGAPIS

-1458 EDGQPGP
+1458 EDGQLGP
-1465 YTDFKYASSSDDS
+1465 YIDFKYASSSDDS

-1506 WMTKAQVDANDELV
+1506 WMTKAQIDANDELV

-1692 TGTIEAKEGKIGG
+1692 IGRIEATSGKIGN
-1705 FTLRSPSNPLID
+1705 FTIDNAYWLQSSLSPSSGKDCSLFMSAARITLENIDDNYKNTFDVSAYPTSTMGAVNHSVLTVNTNRKSSQDINYYNIGIDISAEGSFGTNPLNPSTKCGNH
-1717 ATLECHTFDESQRN
+1717 ALYLRK
-1731 IINGQ
+1731 
-1736 SGDFTQRHTYVLQ
+1736 GDV
-1749 SGFITSRGS
+1749 
-1758 INGSIDDRVV
+1758 
-1768 MSPTTEYGGW
+1768 
-1778 PLSKNGSYNISASIY
+1778 
-1793 AQSTSLSRPSW
+1793 
-1804 SSNIALMLG
+1804 
-1813 AGPMPSSVPQLNDG
+1813 
-1827 NYALC
+1827 C
-1832 MPMGIT
+1832 
-1838 AGLRLYNRKIS
+1838 GLRLYNRKIS
-1849 SDVTLDYMDCFV
+1849 SDVTLDDMDCFV

-1899 GKRIAIHTQGAWVN
+1899 GKQIAIHTKGAWVN

-1930 IGCWVMFK
+1930 VGCWVMFK

>member
-18 KEAIIKY
+18 KEAVIKY
-25 ALMGDY
+25 ALMSDY
-31 YIELP
+31 YIEFP

-57 FEIMATVYPEFDNK
+57 FEIMAPVYPEFDNK

-98 DNPEAVFHNTTDL
+98 DNPEAVFHNTTAL

-124 HLGVETWSVGT
+124 HLGVENWSVGT
-135 IDVEN
+135 IDIEN

-303 VMYCKDTPFLPS
+303 VMYCKDSPFLPS

-334 RDFELSINYK
+334 RNFELSINYK

-364 ETSGESQLIVPNESL
+364 ETSGESQLIIPNESL

-396 QRIEEAEEELLKAGQ
+396 QRIEEAEEELLKAGK

-431 YCTVNDKN
+431 YCTVNKKN
-439 YNAGQAV
+439 YDAGQAV
-446 LLVDPRFGLDGRLSR
+446 LLVDPRFGLNGRLSR

-669 RFAGFATCYFRITEE
+669 RFAGFATCYFRITEV

-762 NLSVFGIDM
+762 NLSAFGIDM

-845 LMHVPL
+845 LMQVPL
-851 SSVVPIYKQQNEKPA
+851 SSVVPVYKQQNEKPA

-923 TVSCKIQFDAISP
+923 TVSCKIQFDALSA

-942 DITAYSEKGYDK
+942 DITAYSEEGYDK

-1229 VDGTDYEWIFTR
+1229 
-1241 TTSETAPATPASQ
+1241 
-1254 DEDDYLPD
+1254 
-1262 GWTDDAEGPDNTH
+1262 
-1275 PFEWTCKRS
+1275 
-1284 KVNGHWGDFSTPSL
+1284 
-1298 WAKYSFNGEDGID
+1298 
-1311 GEGVEYIFTRTKT
+1311 
-1324 DDPSDIP
+1324 
-1331 DVPRVAEYDNPPA
+1331 
-1344 PWTDDPMGVDDIYQY
+1344 
-1359 EWVSKRIK
+1359 
-1367 VNGEWSAF
+1367 
-1375 STPALWAKY
+1375 
-1384 SFDGTDGRPGDW
+1384 DW

-1402 KSIDKPGTPIS
+1402 KSIDKPGAPIS

-1458 EDGQPGP
+1458 EDGQLGP
-1465 YTDFKYASSSDDS
+1465 YIDFKYASSSDDS

-1506 WMTKAQVDANDELV
+1506 WMTKAQIDANDELV

-1705 FTLRSPSNPLID
+1705 FTLRRPSNPLID
-1717 ATLECHTFDESQRN
+1717 ATLECHTFDDSQRN

-1849 SDVTLDYMDCFV
+1849 SDVTLNDMDCFV
-1861 TVDSDGG
+1861 TVDSDGR

-1899 GKRIAIHTQGAWVN
+1899 GKQIAIYTQGAWVN

>member
-18 KEAIIKY
+18 KEAVIKY
-25 ALMGDY
+25 ALMSDY
-31 YIELP
+31 YIEFP

-57 FEIMATVYPEFDNK
+57 FEIMAPVYPEFDNK

-98 DNPEAVFHNTTDL
+98 DNPEAVFHNTTAL

-124 HLGVETWSVGT
+124 HLGVENWSVGT
-135 IDVEN
+135 IDIEN

-303 VMYCKDTPFLPS
+303 VMYCKDSPFLPS

-334 RDFELSINYK
+334 RNFELSINYK
-344 PETWKPEDGFD
+344 PETWNPEDGFD

-364 ETSGESQLIVPNESL
+364 ETSGESQLIIPNESL

-396 QRIEEAEEELLKAGQ
+396 QRIEEAEEELLKAGK

-431 YCTVNDKN
+431 YCTVNKKN
-439 YNAGQAV
+439 YDAGQAV
-446 LLVDPRFGLDGRLSR
+446 LLVDPRFGLNGRLSR

-669 RFAGFATCYFRITEE
+669 RFAGFATCYFRITEV

-845 LMHVPL
+845 LMQVPL
-851 SSVVPIYKQQNEKPA
+851 SSVVPVYKQQNEKPA

-923 TVSCKIQFDAISP
+923 TVSCKIQFDALSA

-942 DITAYSEKGYDK
+942 DITAYSEEGYDK

-1008 DANGDYG
+1008 DANSDYG

-1081 APATPASQDEDD
+1081 APATP
-1093 YLPDGWTD
+1093 T
-1101 DAEGPDNTHPF
+1101 
-1112 EWTCK
+1112 
-1117 RSKVNGHWGDFS
+1117 
-1129 TPSLWAKYSFNG
+1129 
-1141 EDGIDGE
+1141 
-1148 GVEYIFTRT
+1148 
-1157 KTDDPSD
+1157 
-1164 IPDVPRVA
+1164 
-1172 EYDNPP
+1172 
-1178 APWTD
+1178 
-1183 DPMGV
+1183 
-1188 DDIYQ
+1188 
-1193 YEWVSK
+1193 
-1199 RIKVNGE
+1199 
-1206 WSAFSTPA
+1206 
-1214 LWAKYSFDGTDGRPG
+1214 
-1229 VDGTDYEWIFTR
+1229 
-1241 TTSETAPATPASQ
+1241 SQ

-1402 KSIDKPGTPIS
+1402 KSIDKPGAPIS

-1458 EDGQPGP
+1458 EDGQLGP
-1465 YTDFKYASSSDDS
+1465 YIDFKYASSSDDS

-1506 WMTKAQVDANDELV
+1506 WMTKAQIDANDELV

-1692 TGTIEAKEGKIGG
+1692 IGRIEATSGKIGN
-1705 FTLRSPSNPLID
+1705 FTIDNDYWLQSSLSPSSGKDCSLFMSAARITLENIDDNYKNTFDVSAYPTSTMGAVNHSVLTVNTNRKSSQDINYYNIGIDISAEGSFGTNPLNPRTKCGNH
-1717 ATLECHTFDESQRN
+1717 ALYLRK
-1731 IINGQ
+1731 
-1736 SGDFTQRHTYVLQ
+1736 GDV
-1749 SGFITSRGS
+1749 
-1758 INGSIDDRVV
+1758 
-1768 MSPTTEYGGW
+1768 
-1778 PLSKNGSYNISASIY
+1778 
-1793 AQSTSLSRPSW
+1793 
-1804 SSNIALMLG
+1804 
-1813 AGPMPSSVPQLNDG
+1813 
-1827 NYALC
+1827 C
-1832 MPMGIT
+1832 
-1838 AGLRLYNRKIS
+1838 GLRLYNRKIS
-1849 SDVTLDYMDCFV
+1849 SNVTLDDMDCFV
-1861 TVDSDGG
+1861 MVDSDGG

-1899 GKRIAIHTQGAWVN
+1899 GKKIAIYTQGAWVN

-1930 IGCWVMFK
+1930 VGCWVMFK

>member
-18 KEAIIKY
+18 KEAVIKY
-25 ALMGDY
+25 ALMSDY
-31 YIELP
+31 YIEFP

-57 FEIMATVYPEFDNK
+57 FEIMAPVYPEFDNK

-98 DNPEAVFHNTTDL
+98 DNPEAVFHNTTAL

-124 HLGVETWSVGT
+124 HLGVENWSVGT
-135 IDVEN
+135 IDIEN

-396 QRIEEAEEELLKAGQ
+396 QRIEEAEEELLKAGK

-431 YCTVNDKN
+431 YCTVNKKN
-439 YNAGQAV
+439 YDAGQAV
-446 LLVDPRFGLDGRLSR
+446 LLVDPRFGLNGRLSR

-639 RVGDICMGIFHS
+639 RVGDICMGIFLS

-669 RFAGFATCYFRITEE
+669 RFAGFATCYFRITEV

-845 LMHVPL
+845 LMQVPL
-851 SSVVPIYKQQNEKPA
+851 SSVVPVYKQQNEKPA

-923 TVSCKIQFDAISP
+923 TVSCKIQFDALSA

-942 DITAYSEKGYDK
+942 DITAYSEEGYDK

-1008 DANGDYG
+1008 DANSDYG

-1081 APATPASQDEDD
+1081 APATP
-1093 YLPDGWTD
+1093 T
-1101 DAEGPDNTHPF
+1101 
-1112 EWTCK
+1112 
-1117 RSKVNGHWGDFS
+1117 
-1129 TPSLWAKYSFNG
+1129 
-1141 EDGIDGE
+1141 
-1148 GVEYIFTRT
+1148 
-1157 KTDDPSD
+1157 
-1164 IPDVPRVA
+1164 
-1172 EYDNPP
+1172 
-1178 APWTD
+1178 
-1183 DPMGV
+1183 
-1188 DDIYQ
+1188 
-1193 YEWVSK
+1193 
-1199 RIKVNGE
+1199 
-1206 WSAFSTPA
+1206 
-1214 LWAKYSFDGTDGRPG
+1214 
-1229 VDGTDYEWIFTR
+1229 
-1241 TTSETAPATPASQ
+1241 SQ

-1402 KSIDKPGTPIS
+1402 KSIDKPGAPIS

-1458 EDGQPGP
+1458 EDGQLGP
-1465 YTDFKYASSSDDS
+1465 YIDFKYASSSDDS

-1506 WMTKAQVDANDELV
+1506 WMTKAQIDANDELV

-1692 TGTIEAKEGKIGG
+1692 IGRIEATSGKIGN
-1705 FTLRSPSNPLID
+1705 FTIDNDYWLQSSLSPSSGKDCSLFMSAARITLENIDDNYKNTFDVSAYPTSTMGAVNHSVLTVNTNRKSSQDINYYNIGIDISAEGSFGTNPLNPRTKCGNH
-1717 ATLECHTFDESQRN
+1717 ALYLRK
-1731 IINGQ
+1731 
-1736 SGDFTQRHTYVLQ
+1736 GDV
-1749 SGFITSRGS
+1749 
-1758 INGSIDDRVV
+1758 
-1768 MSPTTEYGGW
+1768 
-1778 PLSKNGSYNISASIY
+1778 
-1793 AQSTSLSRPSW
+1793 
-1804 SSNIALMLG
+1804 
-1813 AGPMPSSVPQLNDG
+1813 
-1827 NYALC
+1827 C
-1832 MPMGIT
+1832 
-1838 AGLRLYNRKIS
+1838 GLRLYNRKIS
-1849 SDVTLDYMDCFV
+1849 SNVTLDDMDCFV
-1861 TVDSDGG
+1861 MVDSDGG

-1899 GKRIAIHTQGAWVN
+1899 GKQIAIYTQGAWVN

-1930 IGCWVMFK
+1930 VGCWVMFK

>member
-845 LMHVPL
+845 LMQVPL
-851 SSVVPIYKQQNEKPA
+851 SSVVPVYKQQNEKPA

-923 TVSCKIQFDAISP
+923 TVSCKIQFDALSA

-942 DITAYSEKGYDK
+942 DITAYSEEGYDK

-1081 APATPASQDEDD
+1081 APATPTSQDEDD

-1157 KTDDPSD
+1157 KTDDPRD
-1164 IPDVPRVA
+1164 IPDAPRVA

-1199 RIKVNGE
+1199 RIKVNG
-1206 WSAFSTPA
+1206 
-1214 LWAKYSFDGTDGRPG
+1214 D
-1229 VDGTDYEWIFTR
+1229 
-1241 TTSETAPATPASQ
+1241 
-1254 DEDDYLPD
+1254 
-1262 GWTDDAEGPDNTH
+1262 
-1275 PFEWTCKRS
+1275 
-1284 KVNGHWGDFSTPSL
+1284 WG
-1298 WAKYSFNGEDGID
+1298 
-1311 GEGVEYIFTRTKT
+1311 
-1324 DDPSDIP
+1324 
-1331 DVPRVAEYDNPPA
+1331 
-1344 PWTDDPMGVDDIYQY
+1344 
-1359 EWVSKRIK
+1359 
-1367 VNGEWSAF
+1367 AF

-1692 TGTIEAKEGKIGG
+1692 IGRIEATSGKIGN
-1705 FTLRSPSNPLID
+1705 FTIDNDYWLQSSLSPSSGKDCSLFMSAARITLENIDDNYKNTFDVSAYPTSTMGAVNHSVLTVNTNRKSSQDINYYNIGIYISAEGSFGTNPLNPSTKCGNH
-1717 ATLECHTFDESQRN
+1717 ALYLRK
-1731 IINGQ
+1731 
-1736 SGDFTQRHTYVLQ
+1736 GDV
-1749 SGFITSRGS
+1749 
-1758 INGSIDDRVV
+1758 
-1768 MSPTTEYGGW
+1768 
-1778 PLSKNGSYNISASIY
+1778 
-1793 AQSTSLSRPSW
+1793 
-1804 SSNIALMLG
+1804 
-1813 AGPMPSSVPQLNDG
+1813 
-1827 NYALC
+1827 C
-1832 MPMGIT
+1832 
-1838 AGLRLYNRKIS
+1838 GLRLYNRKIS
-1849 SDVTLDYMDCFV
+1849 SNVTLDDMDCFV

-1899 GKRIAIHTQGAWVN
+1899 GKQIVIHTQGAWVN

>member
-25 ALMGDY
+25 ALMSDY
-31 YIELP
+31 YIQLP

-57 FEIMATVYPEFDNK
+57 FEIMAPVYPEFDNK

-124 HLGVETWSVGT
+124 HLGVENWSVGT
-135 IDVEN
+135 IDIEN

-154 WDILNT
+154 WGILNT

-303 VMYCKDTPFLPS
+303 VMYCKDSPFLPS

-334 RDFELSINYK
+334 RNFELSINYK

-364 ETSGESQLIVPNESL
+364 ETSGESQLIIPNESL

-396 QRIEEAEEELLKAGQ
+396 QRIEEAEEELLKAGK

-431 YCTVNDKN
+431 YCTVNKKN
-439 YNAGQAV
+439 YDAGQAV
-446 LLVDPRFGLDGRLSR
+446 LLVDPRFGLNGRLSR

-699 VSAAYPKQYHPAPSM
+699 VSAAYPKQHHPAPSM

-845 LMHVPL
+845 LMQVPL
-851 SSVVPIYKQQNEKPA
+851 SSVVPVYKQQNEKPA

-923 TVSCKIQFDAISP
+923 TVSCKIQFDALSA

-942 DITAYSEKGYDK
+942 DITAYSEEGYDK

-1056 PGTDGRP
+1056 P
-1063 GVDGTDY
+1063 
-1070 EWIFTRTTSET
+1070 
-1081 APATPASQDEDD
+1081 
-1093 YLPDGWTD
+1093 
-1101 DAEGPDNTHPF
+1101 
-1112 EWTCK
+1112 
-1117 RSKVNGHWGDFS
+1117 
-1129 TPSLWAKYSFNG
+1129 
-1141 EDGIDGE
+1141 
-1148 GVEYIFTRT
+1148 
-1157 KTDDPSD
+1157 
-1164 IPDVPRVA
+1164 
-1172 EYDNPP
+1172 
-1178 APWTD
+1178 
-1183 DPMGV
+1183 
-1188 DDIYQ
+1188 
-1193 YEWVSK
+1193 
-1199 RIKVNGE
+1199 
-1206 WSAFSTPA
+1206 
-1214 LWAKYSFDGTDGRPG
+1214 GTDGRPG